1 MESERSLW
9 WSINAIYFNL
19 ILFKFSL
26 EPKESRGEKK
36 MREKWRVYPTE
47 LKKVSLIAAPITTA
61 LVLQYLLQVV
71 TVVIVGHLGDELLLS
86 GVSIATSF
94 VRVTGF
100 SLLLGMAGALET
112 LCGQAYGAEQYQKLG
127 VYTYSCMISLILVC
141 FPISVLWFFT
151 DKLLISIGQDPSISS
166 VARKY
171 SVFLIPNLFAC
182 AILQS
187 LLRYFL
193 TQSLILPLL
202 FSSFATLCLHIPI
215 CWLFVFHFKLRVVGA
230 ALALGISY
238 WLNVILL
245 ASYVFF
251 SPSCNKTRAPLS
263 REAISSIGQFFRL
276 AVPSAVMVC
285 LEWWSYEVILLLSGL
300 LPNPKVEASVLS
312 ICFSITYLHYF
323 IPYGLGATVST
334 RVSNELGA
342 GNPEAAKVAVKVVG
356 ALGII
361 ESITVSVIL
370 FGCRN
375 ILGYAFTNDTQIAD
389 HIASMWPL
397 ICLSI
402 LIDTF
407 LGILSG
413 VARGTGWQQLGAYVN
428 LGSYY
433 IVGIPM
439 AAVLAFVAHLRVKG
453 LWIGLV
459 SGATI
464 QSLLFALITIFT
476 NWHKQALIAR
486 ERVLEGN
493 T

>member
-127 VYTYSCMISLILVC
+127 VYTYSCMISLIL
-141 FPISVLWFFT
+141 
-151 DKLLISIGQDPSISS
+151 
-166 VARKY
+166 
-171 SVFLIPNLFAC
+171 
-182 AILQS
+182 
-187 LLRYFL
+187 
-193 TQSLILPLL
+193 
-202 FSSFATLCLHIPI
+202 
-215 CWLFVFHFKLRVVGA
+215 LRVVGA

-476 NWHKQALIAR
+476 NWHKQGQLKHY
-486 ERVLEGN
+486 LEQGCPESV
-493 T
+493 

>member
-1 MESERSLW
+1 
-9 WSINAIYFNL
+9 
-19 ILFKFSL
+19 
-26 EPKESRGEKK
+26 
-36 MREKWRVYPTE
+36 MREKWRVYHTE
-47 LKKVSLIAAPITTA
+47 LMKVSLMAAPIIPA
-61 LVLQYLLQVV
+61 LVLYHLLQIV
-71 TVVIVGHLGDELLLS
+71 TVVVVGHLGDELLLS

-100 SLLLGMAGALET
+100 SFLLGMAGALDT
-112 LCGQAYGAEQYQKLG
+112 LCGQAYGAQQYQKLG
-127 VYTYSCMISLILVC
+127 VYTHSCMISLTLVC

-166 VARKY
+166 VAKKF
-171 SVFLIPNLFAC
+171 SVFLIPNLFGY

-187 LLRYFL
+187 LMRYLL

-215 CWLFVFHFKLRVVGA
+215 SWLLVFHFKLGIAGA

-251 SPSCNKTRAPLS
+251 SPSCAKTRAPLS
-263 REAISSIGQFFRL
+263 REAISSIRKFFRL
-276 AVPSAVMVC
+276 AVPSAVMLCV
-285 LEWWSYEVILLLSGL
+285 EWWSYEVISLLSGL

-312 ICFSITYLHYF
+312 ICFSITYLHFF
-323 IPYGLGATVST
+323 IPYGLGTTAST

-370 FGCRN
+370 FGFRN
-375 ILGYAFTNDTQIAD
+375 ILGYAFTNDTQIAN
-389 HIASMWPL
+389 HITSMWPL

-402 LIDTF
+402 LIDSS
-407 LGILSG
+407 LGIFSG
-413 VARGTGWQQLGAYVN
+413 IARGTGLQRLGAYVN

-433 IVGIPM
+433 IVGVPI
-439 AAVLAFVAHLRVKG
+439 AIVLGFVVHWRVKG

-459 SGATI
+459 FGATL
-464 QSLLFALITIFT
+464 QSFLFALITTLT
-476 NWHKQALIAR
+476 NWNKQRIS
-486 ERVLEGN
+486 
-493 T
+493 